1 MRYTYKVRELT
12 PESEDIVDVG
22 EAKQMEAMSLK
33 KLQRKL
39 DPKKKYHIEYR
50 NKKNNYIS
58 KTIQGRDNTFIV
70 SKSTSLYMVY
80 CLGICIDTDL

>member
-1 MRYTYKVRELT
+1 MRYTYKVRELI
-12 PESEDIVDVG
+12 EGLEDFTEVG

-58 KTIQGRDNTFIV
+58 RTIEGRNN
-70 SKSTSLYMVY
+70 
-80 CLGICIDTDL
+80 G

>member
-12 PESEDIVDVG
+12 PIPEEDDVVDVG
-22 EAKQMEAMSLK
+22 EATQMEAMSLK

-58 KTIQGRDNTFIV
+58 RTIEGRDN
-70 SKSTSLYMVY
+70 
-80 CLGICIDTDL
+80 G

>member
-12 PESEDIVDVG
+12 PIPKEDDVVDVG

-58 KTIQGRDNTFIV
+58 ITIEGRDN
-70 SKSTSLYMVY
+70 
-80 CLGICIDTDL
+80 G

>member
-12 PESEDIVDVG
+12 PIPEENDVVDVG

-50 NKKNNYIS
+50 NKKNNFVS
-58 KTIQGRDNTFIV
+58 KTIEGRDN
-70 SKSTSLYMVY
+70 
-80 CLGICIDTDL
+80 G

>member
-12 PESEDIVDVG
+12 PIPKEDDVVDVG

-58 KTIQGRDNTFIV
+58 RTIEGSDNGW
-70 SKSTSLYMVY
+70 SS
-80 CLGICIDTDL
+80 

>member
-12 PESEDIVDVG
+12 PIPKEDDVVDVG

-58 KTIQGRDNTFIV
+58 RTIEGRNNGW
-70 SKSTSLYMVY
+70 SS
-80 CLGICIDTDL
+80 

>member
-12 PESEDIVDVG
+12 PIPKEDDVVDVG

-33 KLQRKL
+33 KLQRKH

-58 KTIQGRDNTFIV
+58 RTIEGRDN
-70 SKSTSLYMVY
+70 
-80 CLGICIDTDL
+80 G

>member
-39 DPKKKYHIEYR
+39 DPKKKYFIEYR
-50 NKKNNYIS
+50 NKKNN
-58 KTIQGRDNTFIV
+58 
-70 SKSTSLYMVY
+70 
-80 CLGICIDTDL
+80 